1 MRDFTSGGAAGAAG
15 AVGPT
20 GPAGATGAAGATGP
34 TGPEGP
40 AGSANASGTTNT
52 LGKFTGATTVGD
64 SGITDDGTTV
74 TTTLAT
80 VVQKDAIG
88 VTMTVGATLQN
99 ETAATAGT
107 QEQYSPIFVLR
118 GRSWT
123 GAADEIEEFGFQ
135 LQGSDGRA
143 RLAILRRGGGG
154 GAWSTFATLDEADPS
169 YGTNS
174 MTVGGILAT
183 QSYGFRSTLGSPS
196 GSGLKFSGTA
206 GAPELTN
213 ASTTESTLFSSAL
226 AAGDADPN
234 WSFTSSVTR
243 TAGNF
248 LTIADSSGTHL
259 SLSSASATKG
269 MLTVTALKLP
279 EYAVSGVP
287 SAVDFDNCAIIVS
300 NEAGGRTIATSDGT
314 NWRRVSDGAIIS

>member
-1 MRDFTSGGAAGAAG
+1 MSGYFPGGG
-15 AVGPT
+15 VPGPT
-20 GPAGATGAAGATGP
+20 GPTGATGADGNDGATGATGP
-34 TGPEGP
+34 TGPTG
-40 AGSANASGTTNT
+40 AANASGTTNT
-52 LGKFTGATTVGD
+52 IGKFTGTTTIGD

-74 TTTLAT
+74 ATTLAA
-80 VVQKDAIG
+80 VVQKDALTTTQVAG
-88 VTMTVGATLQN
+88 VTLQN
-99 ETAATAGT
+99 ETAATVGT

-135 LQGSDGRA
+135 MQGSDGRA

-154 GAWSTFATLDEADPS
+154 GAWSTFATLDEADPT
-169 YGTNS
+169 YGTNT
-174 MTVGGILAT
+174 MTVGGVLAT

-196 GSGLKFSGTA
+196 GSGLKFNASDGSY
-206 GAPELTN
+206 ELTN
-213 ASTTESTLFSSAL
+213 ASTAGTSLFSSAL

-269 MLTVTALKLP
+269 MLSVTALKLP
-279 EYAVSGVP
+279 EYTVAGVP